1 MIAEQGDD
9 KVKQKVRVQKG
20 EIDKDVAHHIRG
32 EVAHQLEKLNL
43 TRKITGE
50 ITGLQENLRL
60 HHKIL
65 YGILVFFGLVLIWYG
80 AWYLVGITPVL
91 KVPFIALIVGVLL
104 LVSTRTL
111 YRKLAG

>member
-9 KVKQKVRVQKG
+9 KVKQKVRAQKG
-20 EIDKDVAHHIRG
+20 EIGKDAPHHIRS
-32 EVAHQLEKLNL
+32 EVARQLETHNL
-43 TRKITGE
+43 TQKIARE
-50 ITGLQENLRL
+50 ITGLQENLQL

-65 YGILVFFGLVLIWYG
+65 YGILAFFGLVLIWYG

-91 KVPFIALIVGVLL
+91 KIPFIALIVGVVL

-111 YRKLAG
+111 YKKLAG

>member
-9 KVKQKVRVQKG
+9 KVKQKVRVRKG

-32 EVAHQLEKLNL
+32 EVARQLETQNL
-43 TRKITGE
+43 TRKIARE
-50 ITGLQENLRL
+50 ITGLQENLQL

-91 KVPFIALIVGVLL
+91 KVPFVALIVGVVL

-111 YRKLAG
+111 YKKLAG

>member
-1 MIAEQGDD
+1 MISEQGDD
-9 KVKQKVRVQKG
+9 KAKQKVRVRKG
-20 EIDKDVAHHIRG
+20 GIDKDVAHHIRG
-32 EVAHQLEKLNL
+32 EVNRQLETLNL

-50 ITGLQENLRL
+50 ITGLEENLRL

-65 YGILVFFGLVLIWYG
+65 YGSMVFFGLVLIWYG

-91 KVPFIALIVGVLL
+91 KIPFIALIVGVVL

-111 YRKLAG
+111 YKKLAG